1 MKKSMRNEQ
10 FRIIKNKDTYSVTI
24 DIKDHMKELFIK
36 HKADGFVCCGYDWC
50 TLLIAFMYHDEVLK
64 DLWYVF
70 DYEPTD
76 DQLCVLSK
84 DGDVLQQLM
93 EAFGKAYNDVDF
105 IEHLMQEIDYN

>member
-50 TLLIAFMYHDEVLK
+50 TLLIAFMYHDEVLIMNQPTIS
-64 DLWYVF
+64 YV
-70 DYEPTD
+70 YC
-76 DQLCVLSK
+76 QRMV
-84 DGDVLQQLM
+84 M
-93 EAFGKAYNDVDF
+93 HYNS
-105 IEHLMQEIDYN
+105 